1 MATDTTLLPPNR
13 LRAARAIALACVV
26 LMLLVVIASAWLRLA
41 QPRPVCADWPG
52 CRSAEQPVLANAAPS
67 LLGHAGVLTLVRA
80 THRVAAS
87 TVLLLVIALV
97 ALALAQRPRAPVLG
111 RRALVM
117 LALTLALAALGVV
130 TAGARSAAV
139 LLGNLLGGFALLA
152 AAWSALCDLQD
163 RSAPTATL
171 ASWAAAGALCW
182 LLQAALG
189 ALAGARMADIA
200 PFLHLGLA
208 LLAAPWAF
216 AVGRLAQRQ
225 GCTVAGR
232 ALMALALLQLLL
244 GATAAMSAAAP
255 ALVLLHNIAAA
266 LGVALL
272 AGLGSARP
280 SDS

>member
-1 MATDTTLLPPNR
+1 MLRLILAVILGPLIGLIVLGAVDGAANTIFPPPAGVNLTDPAAI
-13 LRAARAIALACVV
+13 RAATAVLPFGAQVGAIL
-26 LMLLVVIASAWLRLA
+26 AWL
-41 QPRPVCADWPG
+41 
-52 CRSAEQPVLANAAPS
+52 
-67 LLGHAGVLTLVRA
+67 
-80 THRVAAS
+80 
-87 TVLLLVIALV
+87 
-97 ALALAQRPRAPVLG
+97 
-111 RRALVM
+111 
-117 LALTLALAALGVV
+117 
-130 TAGARSAAV
+130 
-139 LLGNLLGGFALLA
+139 
-152 AAWSALCDLQD
+152 
-163 RSAPTATL
+163 
-171 ASWAAAGALCW
+171 
-182 LLQAALG
+182 LG
-189 ALAGARMADIA
+189 ALAGASMADIA